1 MSHLIPIK
9 NLWFLLSYA
18 HNLAE
23 FSSQLPVAIADED
36 DIPELLGRLLVWLV
50 ERRIR
55 RNLTRAYQTRE
66 ARLTR
71 VRGRIDLVQTLCSDE
86 LRQGRIIC
94 RFEEPTADTPRNQL
108 VRYALTHAATIVGE
122 TNLSHRC
129 FQLAS
134 ELGRLGVSYR
144 RPARSE
150 MAREQIGRNDAEDR
164 ALLAISGLVLD
175 PRLPTE
181 EAGNSY
187 LARLRRDD
195 RMLPYIFEKAV
206 AGFYA
211 HQLPAREWWVRPQ
224 KQLDWPIHAPT
235 SGLRPLLPGMQADL
249 VIDSRLTDRRIVID
263 TKFKTILRS
272 NQFGSEKFRSGDIYQ
287 VFTYLRTQTGVG
299 DRHAE
304 HAEGT
309 LLHPSVGEHVD
320 ESCTV
325 QGHRLRFTTVDLGSE
340 IATICATLRS
350 LVEPQ
355 PI

>member
-1 MSHLIPIK
+1 MSHPIPIK

-23 FSSQLPVAIADED
+23 FSSRLPVAIADED

-94 RFEEPTADTPRNQL
+94 RFEEPTADTPRNRL
-108 VRYALTHAATIVGE
+108 VRYALTHSASIVGE
-122 TNLSHRC
+122 TKLSHRC

-134 ELGRLGVSYR
+134 ELGRLGVSYG
-144 RPARSE
+144 RPVRSE

-164 ALLAISGLVLD
+164 ALLTISGLVLD

-181 EAGNSY
+181 QAGSAH
-187 LARLRRDD
+187 LARLCRDD

-211 HQLPAREWWVRPQ
+211 HQLPAREWRVRPQ
-224 KQLDWPIHAPT
+224 RQLDWPIHAPT

-272 NQFGSEKFRSGDIYQ
+272 NQFGNEKFRSGDIYQ

-299 DRHAE
+299 DKHAE

-309 LLHPSVGEHVD
+309 LLHPSVGRHVD

-325 QGHRLRFTTVDLGSE
+325 QGHRLRFTTVDLGGE
-340 IATICATLRS
+340 IETICATLRS
-350 LVEPQ
+350 LIEPQ
-355 PI
+355 PV